1 MEKETRCPWCLSDPL
16 LRDYHD
22 RRWGRPEHGDRELF
36 AQLVLECFSVGLSWR
51 LILHKEEALR
61 RACGGLDPE
70 ICALYGPEKEEELLR
85 TPRIIHHRGKI
96 RSIGENARAFLEVR
110 KEWGSF
116 DAYLWHWT
124 EGKPVVRT
132 PEMLDD
138 IPAEDELSRKVSR
151 DMKKRGF
158 RYLGPVTVYSYMQG
172 VGLINDHLLSCPYK

>member
-1 MEKETRCPWCLSDPL
+1 M
-16 LRDYHD
+16 
-22 RRWGRPEHGDRELF
+22 
-36 AQLVLECFSVGLSWR
+36 
-51 LILHKEEALR
+51 
-61 RACGGLDPE
+61 
-70 ICALYGPEKEEELLR
+70 
-85 TPRIIHHRGKI
+85 
-96 RSIGENARAFLEVR
+96 R

-132 PEMLDD
+132 PETLDD